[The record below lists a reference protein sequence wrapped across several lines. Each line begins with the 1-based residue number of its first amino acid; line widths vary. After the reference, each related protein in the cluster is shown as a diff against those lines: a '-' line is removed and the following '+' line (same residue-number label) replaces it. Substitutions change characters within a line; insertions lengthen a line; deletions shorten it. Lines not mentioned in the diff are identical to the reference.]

1 MEFMRENPWIV
12 GLIIVVVILVGVLVY
27 YVLQQRRIR
36 YMSYNRL
43 KMGVNPMYEKPHP
56 SNYVPRSR
64 YQNKE
69 YFDLSSK
76 EDFSTI
82 VRKLFKKR

>member
-1 MEFMRENPWIV
+1 MEFIRENLWIV
-12 GLIIVVVILVGVLVY
+12 GLVLVIIILIGVLVY
-27 YVLQQRRIR
+27 YVLQQRRMR
-36 YMSYNRL
+36 HMSYNRL

-64 YQNKE
+64 YQNKD

-76 EDFSTI
+76 EDFSTML
-82 VRKLFKKR
+82 RKLFKKR